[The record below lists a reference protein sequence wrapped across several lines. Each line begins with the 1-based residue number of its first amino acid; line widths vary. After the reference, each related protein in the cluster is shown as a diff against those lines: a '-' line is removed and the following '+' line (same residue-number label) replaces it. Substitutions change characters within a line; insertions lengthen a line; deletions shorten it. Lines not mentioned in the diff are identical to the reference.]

1 MLVRLDAGDAV
12 SNQALAIHRILEE
25 RGFESRIFANGM
37 DEFGAR
43 YAQPDSAYAPF
54 RDSPDD
60 LLIYHY
66 SIYCDNY
73 REYLTSRNRR
83 VLIYH
88 NITPPEWFEPYDK
101 GIAGLCA
108 RGREVLPRLAGGDLA
123 LGDSDFNRR
132 ELVEMGF
139 PEEKTGVLPI
149 NPPLE
154 RLLRGE
160 EDPEVRAKLA
170 DGRFNLLYVG
180 RVVPNKRVED
190 LIVLF
195 NRYHRQVNAHSRLVL
210 AGRVFTPYAMRLWR
224 MVEELGLERRVLFL
238 GKIDDRGLRTCYRR
252 SHAYLC
258 MSEHEGFCV
267 PLLEAFSC
275 GLPVFAYAA
284 GAVPE
289 TMGEAGVLFEDK
301 DFPVLAELLES
312 VRSDPLLRGRI
323 VEAQF
328 RRLEDFSEKSF
339 TEIFDET
346 VGALLGP
353 AGGGA

>member
-12 SNQALAIHRILEE
+12 SNQALAIHRILQQ
-25 RGFESRIFANGM
+25 RGIESRIFANGL

-43 YAQPDSAYAPF
+43 HARLDAEYAPF
-54 RDSPDD
+54 RSQPGD

-73 REYLTSRNRR
+73 REYLQTRNRR

-88 NITPPEWFEPYDK
+88 NITPPEWFEPYDS
-101 GIAGLCA
+101 GIAGLC
-108 RGREVLPRLAGGDLA
+108 RQGREVLPLLAGGDLA

-139 PEEKTGVLPI
+139 PEERTGVLPI
-149 NPPLE
+149 NPPLG
-154 RLLRGE
+154 RLLEGE
-160 EDPEVRAKLA
+160 EDPEVRRRLA
-170 DGRFNLLYVG
+170 DGLTNLLYVG

-195 NRYHRQVNAHSRLVL
+195 NRYHRQVNARSRLVL
-210 AGRVFTPYAMRLWR
+210 AGRVFTPYALRLWR
-224 MVEELGLERRVLFL
+224 MVEELGLERRVLFF

-252 SHAYLC
+252 SHLYLS

-289 TMGEAGVLFEDK
+289 TMGDAGVLFDDK
-301 DFPVLAELLES
+301 DFPLLAEMLEA
-312 VRSDPLLRGRI
+312 VRSDPLLSGRI
-323 VEAQF
+323 VEAQK
-328 RRLEDFSEKSF
+328 RRLQDFSEESF
-339 TEIFDET
+339 LERFDGT
-346 VGALLGP
+346 VGAFIGSM
-353 AGGGA
+353 GGGA